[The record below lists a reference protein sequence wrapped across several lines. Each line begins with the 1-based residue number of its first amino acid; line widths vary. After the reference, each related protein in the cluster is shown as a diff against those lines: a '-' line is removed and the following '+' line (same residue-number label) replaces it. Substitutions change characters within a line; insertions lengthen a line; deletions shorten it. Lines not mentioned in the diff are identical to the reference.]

1 VNPKAVFSNLTS
13 SRLPSREQEL
23 ESIPGFLFFASELIA
38 KGGESWLESLNPVT
52 IKDGDRIAQ
61 LVVLGIT
68 RAAFQEVAELP
79 TSGRGSG
86 GFGST
91 GI

>member
-1 VNPKAVFSNLTS
+1 MTL
-13 SRLPSREQEL
+13 
-23 ESIPGFLFFASELIA
+23 
-38 KGGESWLESLNPVT
+38 
-52 IKDGDRIAQ
+52 KDGDRIAQ

-79 TSGRGSG
+79 TSGKGSG